1 MQANQSYRTVVV
13 EDKVG
18 LRKDL
23 ISNIEKSIPAI
34 QVVGE
39 AGSVVEALRIIKE
52 TAPDLL
58 LLDIELPDGT
68 AFDILQILDDPP
80 QIIFTTGA
88 DQYAVSAFRY
98 AAVDY
103 LLKPVSIEDIK
114 GAIERI
120 DLRSDKT
127 EESLGVLK
135 EHLANTRTRI
145 ALHTQDRLVVVPI
158 KDIIR
163 CESDG
168 NYTRFILRAAK
179 PLLVAKTLKEYDE
192 LLSDSE
198 FLRVHQSHLVNLME
212 VRAYVRH
219 DGGYLEMADG
229 SKVPVSTRKRTEV
242 IERIS
247 SIG

>member
-1 MQANQSYRTVVV
+1 MDTLA
-13 EDKVG
+13 
-18 LRKDL
+18 
-23 ISNIEKSIPAI
+23 
-34 QVVGE
+34 
-39 AGSVVEALRIIKE
+39 
-52 TAPDLL
+52 
-58 LLDIELPDGT
+58 
-68 AFDILQILDDPP
+68 
-80 QIIFTTGA
+80 
-88 DQYAVSAFRY
+88 
-98 AAVDY
+98 
-103 LLKPVSIEDIK
+103 
-114 GAIERI
+114 
-120 DLRSDKT
+120 

-168 NYTRFILRAAK
+168 NYTRFILREAK

-192 LLSDSE
+192 LLSDSG

-219 DGGYLEMADG
+219 DGGCLEMADG

-242 IERIS
+242 VERIS